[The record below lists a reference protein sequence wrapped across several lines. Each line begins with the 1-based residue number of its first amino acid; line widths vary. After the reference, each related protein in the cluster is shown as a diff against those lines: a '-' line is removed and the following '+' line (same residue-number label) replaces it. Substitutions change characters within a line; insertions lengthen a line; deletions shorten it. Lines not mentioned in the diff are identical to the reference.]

1 MARNQMSIFTPGSLM
16 AGTDP
21 FLMLHRE
28 MNRLFD
34 DALRGGAGTGGGNG
48 ASQGGL
54 MLVPHMDVSETDKE
68 VQVQAELPGVSE
80 NDIEVSLNED
90 VLTLRAEKKQERREE
105 RGGVHLSERSY
116 GTFQRS
122 LRLPFPVNPDQV
134 QAQFENGVL
143 RITLPKTQPQER
155 TRRIQVQS
163 AQGQGGQGQGAQ
175 AQAGDGQPGQDH
187 AGQGPIRDGSLAR
200 TRPAGGTKPPAH
212 PGTKDS
218 KHDDDDHR
226 SF

>member
-34 DALRGGAGTGGGNG
+34 DALCSGGGG
-48 ASQGGL
+48 GSASQGGL
-54 MLVPHMDVSETDKE
+54 MLAPHMDVSETDKK

-90 VLTLRAEKKQERREE
+90 VPTLRAEKKQERREE

-155 TRRIQVQS
+155 TRRIQVQ
-163 AQGQGGQGQGAQ
+163 GAQ
-175 AQAGDGQPGQDH
+175 SAGSQAQTQAGDGQPSAQAESNGSDGAKQGKKGQSAPTH
-187 AGQGPIRDGSLAR
+187 
-200 TRPAGGTKPPAH
+200 
-212 PGTKDS
+212 
-218 KHDDDDHR
+218 
-226 SF
+226 

>member
-1 MARNQMSIFTPGSLM
+1 MARNQLSIFTPGSLM

-34 DALRGGAGTGGGNG
+34 DALRGGAAGSTAHGG
-48 ASQGGL
+48 QGGL
-54 MLVPHMDVSETDKE
+54 MLAPHMDVHETDKA

-80 NDIEVSLNED
+80 NDIEVSLNQD
-90 VLTLRAEKKQERREE
+90 VLTLRAEKKQESKQES
-105 RGGVHLSERSY
+105 GGVHLSERSY
-116 GTFQRS
+116 GIFQRS

-155 TRRIQVQS
+155 TRRIQVQGAQPTTTQGMQTQVDEGQSAS
-163 AQGQGGQGQGAQ
+163 AQ
-175 AQAGDGQPGQDH
+175 
-187 AGQGPIRDGSLAR
+187 
-200 TRPAGGTKPPAH
+200 
-212 PGTKDS
+212 
-218 KHDDDDHR
+218 
-226 SF
+226 